1 MEKKIVKNFTLA
13 YELDILNKKIRFNDY
28 PEENLKYFLGKLRA
42 SDDLIS
48 KALYKDIVENAI
60 TEMRVMA
67 WSGMDIKEWLRDV
80 GIEDSEGR

>member
-1 MEKKIVKNFTLA
+1 MEKKVVKNFTLA

-28 PEENLKYFLGKLRA
+28 PEENLKDFLGKLRA
-42 SDDLIS
+42 LDDLIS